1 MRRRWDI
8 FCTVVDNLGDIGVSW
23 RLARQLVH
31 EYQLE
36 VRLWVDDLGSLAH
49 IAPEIVPGVP
59 KQSVQGVEVCH
70 WQQPFVHDAPADVV
84 IEAFACELP
93 EVYIAA
99 MAQQA
104 HQPVWINLEYLSAED
119 WVPDYHGL
127 SSPHPRL
134 PLVKTFFFPGF
145 VQGTGGLLREK
156 NLLTLRDAF
165 DEKAVREFCHR
176 YGIPKRQPDEFRI
189 SLFCYDSA
197 PLDVFVNRWVNS
209 ETPVFL
215 LVPQGT
221 VADKLCVLLGAQ
233 QSEID
238 KVLRSGQLSVQVIPF
253 LEQTE
258 YDRLLWICD
267 FNFVR
272 GEDSLVRAQWANR
285 PFVWHIY
292 AQQEGAHWAKLEA
305 FLKLYTAE
313 MSPEMATLLRALWYA
328 WNGKG
333 DLDSAAWLSVINNRI
348 ALEQHQNTWVMQLQC
363 QIDLAA
369 NLVRFIRNRI

>member
-1 MRRRWDI
+1 MRRNCDI
-8 FCTVVDNLGDIGVSW
+8 FCKVVDNLGDIGVSW

-36 VRLWVDDLGSLAH
+36 VRLWVDDLVSFVH
-49 IAPEIVPGVP
+49 IAPEITPGAL
-59 KQSVQGVEVCH
+59 KQFVQGVEVCR
-70 WQQPFVHDAPADVV
+70 WQQPFVYDAPADVV
-84 IEAFACELP
+84 IETFACELP
-93 EVYIAA
+93 DTYISA
-99 MAQQA
+99 MARQV
-104 HQPVWINLEYLSAED
+104 HQPFWINLEYLSAED

-127 SSPHPRL
+127 PSPHPCF

-145 VQGTGGLLREK
+145 SQGTGGLLREK
-156 NLLTLRDAF
+156 DLLTMRDTF
-165 DEKAVREFCHR
+165 DKQATRDFCHC
-176 YGIPKRQPDEFRI
+176 YGIPDRQPDEFRI

-197 PLDVFVNRWVNS
+197 PLDMFVNQWINS

-221 VADKLCVLLGAQ
+221 VADKLCVLLGVQ
-233 QSEID
+233 QSEIGI
-238 KVLRSGQLSVQVIPF
+238 VLKSGQLSVQVIPF

-272 GEDSLVRAQWANR
+272 GEDSFVRAQWANR
-285 PFVWHIY
+285 PFVWQIY
-292 AQQEGAHWAKLEA
+292 PQQDGAHWPKLDA
-305 FLKLYTAE
+305 FLNLYTVKMSAQMSAE
-313 MSPEMATLLRALWYA
+313 FYALWYS

-333 DLDSAAWLSVINNRI
+333 DKGAAVWPLIFNNLI
-348 ALEQHQNTWVMQLQC
+348 AFQQHQNSWVRQLQC
-363 QIDLAA
+363 QIDLAS

>member
-1 MRRRWDI
+1 MQRNCDI
-8 FCTVVDNLGDIGVSW
+8 FCKVVDNLGDIGVSW

-36 VRLWVDDLGSLAH
+36 VRLWVDDLASFVHL
-49 IAPEIVPGVP
+49 APEIMPGAL
-59 KQSVQGVEVCH
+59 KQFVQGVEVCI
-70 WQQPFVHDAPADVV
+70 WQQPFVYDVPADVV
-84 IEAFACELP
+84 IETFACELP
-93 EVYIAA
+93 NTYISA
-99 MAQQA
+99 MAQQV

-127 SSPHPRL
+127 PSPHSCF

-156 NLLTLRDAF
+156 DLLTMRDAF
-165 DEKAVREFCHR
+165 NKQVARDFCHR
-176 YGIPKRQPDEFRI
+176 YSIPERQPDEFRI

-197 PLDVFVNRWVNS
+197 PLGMFVNQWMNS
-209 ETPVFL
+209 EIPVFL

-233 QSEID
+233 QPEIGV
-238 KVLRSGQLSVQVIPF
+238 VLRSGRLSVQVIPF

-258 YDRLLWICD
+258 YDRLLWVCD

-272 GEDSLVRAQWANR
+272 GEDSFVRAQWANR
-285 PFVWHIY
+285 PFVWQIY
-292 AQQEGAHWAKLEA
+292 PQQEGAHWPKLDA
-305 FLKLYTAE
+305 FLNLYTAKMSAE
-313 MSPEMATLLRALWYA
+313 MSAELYALWYS

-333 DLDSAAWLSVINNRI
+333 DEGTAVWPLIFNNLL
-348 ALEQHQNTWVMQLQC
+348 AFQQHQNSWVRELQC
-363 QIDLAA
+363 QTDLAS